1 MRTFFVLVLLTLGL
15 ASNAAKID
23 SLEIQSS
30 LMSKAYKAVV
40 VLPVSYAKSKA
51 AYPVLYLLHGGFGH
65 YRDWLE
71 KTPDRELIRRL
82 SDQYNLILVLP
93 EGEVFSYYI
102 DSPVKK
108 DSQFES
114 YLVKDVIPKID
125 ASYRTN
131 RSNKARMISGLS
143 MGGYGSLYISSRHP
157 DLFCAAGSM
166 SGALNPD
173 MRGWRLPPEPTAN
186 IKTAFAGIMG
196 PIETVDYSKYS
207 VIEMAD
213 VMKTNKVEIIFD
225 CGVDDFLI
233 EPNRELH
240 RRLVFNQ
247 VPHDYSE
254 RPGGHSWDYWQNSLP
269 YHIIFFHNVLKK
281 NQTAIN

>member
-1 MRTFFVLVLLTLGL
+1 MRTFLVLVLLTLGS
-15 ASNAAKID
+15 ASYAAKID

-30 LMSKAYKAVV
+30 VMNKAYKAIV
-40 VLPVSYAKSKA
+40 VLPVSYNKSKA

-71 KTPDRELIRRL
+71 KTPDRELIQRL

-114 YLVKDVIPKID
+114 YLIKDVIPKID

-173 MRGWRLPPEPTAN
+173 MRGWRLPPEPTTD
-186 IKTAFAGIMG
+186 IKTAFAGIIG

-207 VIEMAD
+207 VIEMAE
-213 VMKTNKVEIIFD
+213 VMKMNKVEIIFD

-247 VPHDYSE
+247 TPHDYSE

>member
-1 MRTFFVLVLLTLGL
+1 MRSFFVFILLALGS
-15 ASNAAKID
+15 ASHAAKID

-30 LMSKAYKAVV
+30 VMSRTYKAVV
-40 VLPVSYAKSKA
+40 ILPVSYAKSKA

-71 KTPDRELIRRL
+71 KTPDRELIQRL

-114 YLVKDVIPKID
+114 YLIKDVIPKID

-186 IKTAFAGIMG
+186 IKAAFAGIMG

-213 VMKTNKVEIIFD
+213 VMKTNMVEIIFD

-247 VPHDYSE
+247 TPHDYSE